1 MKVYFLYPERDFY
14 LKGNSQ
20 ENDYNNI
27 RRAVMEVTARCSG
40 DIREETT
47 KLAWEIQGWLL
58 RINRD
63 LGLRSLSGQQGGYSR
78 QSRMPQ

>member
-1 MKVYFLYPERDFY
+1 
-14 LKGNSQ
+14 
-20 ENDYNNI
+20 
-27 RRAVMEVTARCSG
+27 MEVTARCSG

-58 RINRD
+58 RINTD